1 MMMASVSGVSSHKK
15 NEKIS
20 QIQKC
25 VTGSE
30 FTQQRV
36 HTHHSYGS
44 GKSTGLILMVPKKIN
59 NHWNTVLQGTL
70 KLLLF
75 YFMADQ
81 KQTLMTNVKDNQNWK
96 QK

>member
-1 MMMASVSGVSSHKK
+1 MMMMASVSGVNGHKK
-15 NEKIS
+15 SEKIS

-44 GKSTGLILMVPKKIN
+44 GKSTGLILMVPKKSTTIEIQYYRV
-59 NHWNTVLQGTL
+59 HSSYY
-70 KLLLF
+70 
-75 YFMADQ
+75 YFILWQ
-81 KQTLMTNVKDNQNWK
+81 IRNKHS
-96 QK
+96 